1 MYLQDYS
8 LNRIKI
14 LDNLIYI

>member
-1 MYLQDYS
+1 MYLQYYS

>member
-14 LDNLIYI
+14 LDNLICI